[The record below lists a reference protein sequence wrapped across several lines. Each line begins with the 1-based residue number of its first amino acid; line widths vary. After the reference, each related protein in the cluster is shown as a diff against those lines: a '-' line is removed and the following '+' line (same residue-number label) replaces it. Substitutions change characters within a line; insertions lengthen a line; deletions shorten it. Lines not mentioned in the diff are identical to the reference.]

1 MTMSLSHF
9 AKQIQP
15 WWIIAPVLVLVFAS
29 GVAAAWYGY
38 TEFEKLSQKVAVL
51 EQQSTEL
58 AGQFASTTSE
68 LQLDIAETSTTLSA
82 SLQKQGESVAS
93 VTNTVSTLEK
103 LQKLDPQL
111 LAKYSKVYFLN
122 ENYAPERL
130 AVVPNE
136 YRYIDET
143 EMQIIPQV
151 LPRLTAMLE
160 AAKKKSV
167 TLYVFS
173 AYRSFY
179 TQEALKQQYTVTY
192 GAGTANQFSAD
203 QGYSEHQLGTAID
216 LITTGLGGEL
226 TPSFDQTEAY
236 LWLADNAYKYGFTL
250 SYPKDNDYYI
260 YEPWHWRYVG
270 VTLAIKLHAAGD
282 HFYDLDQR
290 TIDTYLINIFD

>member
-1 MTMSLSHF
+1 MSERHLLKHVR
-9 AKQIQP
+9 A
-15 WWIIAPVLVLVFAS
+15 WWIITPVLVLMLAA
-29 GVAAAWYGY
+29 GVAGAWYGY
-38 TEFEKLSQKVAVL
+38 REFAKLSERVAML
-51 EQQSTEL
+51 DERL
-58 AGQFASTTSE
+58 AAFDGRLASTTSE
-68 LQLDIAETSTTLSA
+68 LQSDIAKTSTTLSA

-130 AVVPNE
+130 AVIPSE
-136 YRYIDET
+136 YRYVDET

-151 LPRLTAMLE
+151 LGRLTAMLE
-160 AAKKKSV
+160 AAKKKGV

-173 AYRSFY
+173 AYRSFD

-203 QGYSEHQLGTAID
+203 QGYSEHQLGTTID

-226 TPSFDQTEAY
+226 VPSFDQTEAY
-236 LWLADNAYKYGFTL
+236 AWLADNAHRYGFTL
-250 SYPKDNDYYI
+250 SYPKGNSYYI

-270 VTLAIKLHAAGD
+270 VTLATDLHERGE

-290 TIDTYLINIFD
+290 TIDTYLITIFD

>member
-1 MTMSLSHF
+1 ML
-9 AKQIQP
+9 A
-15 WWIIAPVLVLVFAS
+15 A

-38 TEFEKLSQKVAVL
+38 EEFKTLSQRVAVL
-51 EQQSTEL
+51 EQRSGEL
-58 AGQFASTTSE
+58 AGQFASTTAS
-68 LQLDIAETSTTLSA
+68 LQSNITETSTTLSA

-130 AVVPNE
+130 AVIPHE
-136 YRYIDET
+136 YRYVDET

-151 LPRLTAMLE
+151 LPHLTAMLD
-160 AAKKKSV
+160 AANKKGV

-179 TQEALKQQYTVTY
+179 TQEALKQQYKVTY

-226 TPSFDQTEAY
+226 TPAFDQTEAY
-236 LWLADNAYKYGFTL
+236 AWLADNAHKYGFTL
-250 SYPKDNDYYI
+250 SYPKGNSYYI
-260 YEPWHWRYVG
+260 YEPWHWRFVG
-270 VTLAIKLHAAGD
+270 VTLATKLYTDGD